1 MKGAETLAA
10 SLIGAAVGVTVGLA
24 SFYFFSWRQS
34 PGMGMS
40 IFMLVPMSAGFAVAQ
55 VAPKPNSAATIGV
68 LSVVGSLVVL
78 VATGREGALCAVLA
92 FPLIAAALAVGLLIG
107 ILVRKIFV
115 AGSKNRTTTT
125 GMFLLIVPL
134 LIVGGQR
141 IETPSLLQARAE
153 VVQTSVEVNG
163 QPLRVWGYILS
174 IDSVE
179 VSKPML
185 MYVGLP
191 IPERCILKGAGLG
204 AKRTCYF
211 NSGYIEETVTEWNP
225 PYRLGLSIDRTHMP
239 GRHWL
244 GFESAEYRL
253 QAKGANTLLT
263 RSTTVTSHLRPVW
276 YWRPLERLG
285 VESEHEYI
293 LRDVVRRAKQ

>member
-1 MKGAETLAA
+1 MKIGAETLAA
-10 SLIGAAVGVTVGLA
+10 SLIGAAVGVIVGLA
-24 SFYFFSWRQS
+24 SFYFLSSREH
-34 PGMGMS
+34 PGMGLG
-40 IFMLVPMSAGFAVAQ
+40 IFILVPMSAGFAVAL
-55 VAPKPNSAATIGV
+55 VAPKPNSAAAIGI
-68 LSVVGSLVVL
+68 LSVLGSLVVL
-78 VATGREGALCAVLA
+78 VATGREGVLCAVLA
-92 FPLIAAALAVGLLIG
+92 FPLIAAALAIGLLIG
-107 ILVRKIFV
+107 MLVRHIFL
-115 AGSKNRTTTT
+115 AGNKNRTTTT
-125 GMFLLIVPL
+125 GMFLLVVPL
-134 LIVGGQR
+134 VVVSTQR
-141 IETPSLLQARAE
+141 FETPGLQQARTE
-153 VVQTSVEVNG
+153 VVQTSIEVSG
-163 QPLRVWGYILS
+163 QPKHVWGYILS

-191 IPERCILKGAGLG
+191 IPERCVLKGAGVG

-225 PYRLGLSIDRTHMP
+225 PVKMGLSIDRTHMP

-253 QAKGANTLLT
+253 EAQDANTLLT

-276 YWRPLERLG
+276 YWRPLERFG

-293 LRDVVRRAKQ
+293 LRDVARRAK